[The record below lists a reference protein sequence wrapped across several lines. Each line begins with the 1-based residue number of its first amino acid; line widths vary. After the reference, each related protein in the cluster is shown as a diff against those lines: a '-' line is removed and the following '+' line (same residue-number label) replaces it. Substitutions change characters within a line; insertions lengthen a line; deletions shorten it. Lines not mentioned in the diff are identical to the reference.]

1 MSMFDEY
8 LDYVNLTYK
17 NPNGI
22 MRELQQEI
30 VNETWEETT
39 LLEMVQEEISHG
51 ELVFNP
57 LEVWKNSVS
66 EFYTAII
73 KNEKD
78 YRRLMFKD
86 QTHIVE
92 RGRYY
97 NFENNYYI
105 VYDPTSDI
113 EPFCEVLVRRC
124 NNIARWI
131 DKNTNVLHEIPCVLD
146 YEASSPKPRIDG
158 DIITPS
164 NGTVLIIQGN
174 EYTRNLLVNQRLIF
188 NGRPY
193 KITGYNNYMQDDYFG
208 NDVNILAFDIYL
220 DEIQSSDDLVNSIAN
235 KYEYDYQINIVEN
248 PTENIKG
255 FSGKLNAQVTLNN
268 NVVDVPIVWSSNQY
282 GTIDNN
288 GVYTLVGGSHSV
300 ATFTAKF
307 GRISTSV
314 NVNIVDTIID
324 NYEIIITPNITEIKQ
339 NRSVTINVN
348 LYKNGIKQNDI
359 VNATVVGADSPN
371 CYNWVAQGNNVF
383 VLTNKLR
390 SVKPLVITFTSGV
403 ITKSISIELNAMY

>member
-1 MSMFDEY
+1 MMEY
-8 LDYVNLTYK
+8 YENYLRNIAQTPIERAYEDVDAKLDYEWDSSHLLTTV
-17 NPNGI
+17 
-22 MRELQQEI
+22 E
-30 VNETWEETT
+30 EETSIGS
-39 LLEMVQEEISHG
+39 LI
-51 ELVFNP
+51 FNP
-57 LEVWKNSVS
+57 IEVWKNSVS
-66 EFYTAII
+66 EYTTNII
-73 KNEKD
+73 KNSKD
-78 YRRLMFKD
+78 IRRLLFKNH
-86 QTHIVE
+86 THEVKRGLYYKFEDNYWIVIDE
-92 RGRYY
+92 TYKESIY
-97 NFENNYYI
+97 A
-105 VYDPTSDI
+105 
-113 EPFCEVLVRRC
+113 EVKVGRC

-131 DKNTNVLHEIPCVLD
+131 DKDTNMLYEIPCRLD

-288 GVYTLVGGSHSV
+288 GVYTLVGDSPNV
-300 ATFTAKF
+300 ATFTASF

-314 NVNIVDTIID
+314 NINIVDTIID

-339 NRSVTINVN
+339 NRSVTINAN

-359 VNATVVGADSPN
+359 VNAIVVGADSPN
-371 CYNWVAQGNNVF
+371 CYNWVSQGNNVF
-383 VLTNKLR
+383 ILTNKLR
-390 SVKPLVITFTSGV
+390 SVEPLVITFTSGV

>member
-30 VNETWEETT
+30 VNKTWEETT
-39 LLEMVQEEISHG
+39 LLETVQEEISHG

-97 NFENNYYI
+97 NFEDNYYI

-193 KITGYNNYMQDDYFG
+193 KITGYNNYMQD
-208 NDVNILAFDIYL
+208 
-220 DEIQSSDDLVNSIAN
+220 
-235 KYEYDYQINIVEN
+235 
-248 PTENIKG
+248 
-255 FSGKLNAQVTLNN
+255 
-268 NVVDVPIVWSSNQY
+268 
-282 GTIDNN
+282 
-288 GVYTLVGGSHSV
+288 
-300 ATFTAKF
+300 
-307 GRISTSV
+307 IS
-314 NVNIVDTIID
+314 
-324 NYEIIITPNITEIKQ
+324 
-339 NRSVTINVN
+339 
-348 LYKNGIKQNDI
+348 
-359 VNATVVGADSPN
+359 
-371 CYNWVAQGNNVF
+371 
-383 VLTNKLR
+383 
-390 SVKPLVITFTSGV
+390 
-403 ITKSISIELNAMY
+403 

>member
-30 VNETWEETT
+30 VNKTWEETT
-39 LLEMVQEEISHG
+39 LLETVQEEISHG

-97 NFENNYYI
+97 NFEDNYYI

-220 DEIQSSDDLVNSIAN
+220 DEIQSSDDLVNGIAN

-288 GVYTLVGGSHSV
+288 GVYTLVGDSPNV
-300 ATFTAKF
+300 ATFTASF

-314 NVNIVDTIID
+314 NINIVDTIID

-339 NRSVTINVN
+339 NRSVTINAN

-371 CYNWVAQGNNVF
+371 CYNWVSQGNNVF
-383 VLTNKLR
+383 ILTNKLR

>member
-97 NFENNYYI
+97 NFEDNYYI

-339 NRSVTINVN
+339 NRSVTINAN